1 MKRYVYNNLRK
12 FGNCFIS
19 DKELKKKGKTKIL
32 NDLRKQC
39 FDCSIDIIDNKLYSF
54 NNKGVLSEKDVII
67 TLNKERRVTRE

>member
-32 NDLRKQC
+32 TDLKRQG
-39 FDCSIDIIDNKLYSF
+39 FDCSINVIDNKLYSF
-54 NNKGVLSEKDVII
+54 NKDVLSEKDVII
-67 TLNKERRVTRE
+67 TLNKERRITRE